1 MRVFSINGDPYEQVD
16 VTDLSDHRLARDG
29 LSWFFVQNNC
39 LSLGRSLFIC
49 VILSFSVYPSDVSWS
64 KFCILGYSCRLTVF
78 S

>member
-39 LSLGRSLFIC
+39 LSLGRSRSIC
-49 VILSFSVYPSDVSWS
+49 VLSFSLFILQMFLEASFVY
-64 KFCILGYSCRLTVF
+64 
-78 S
+78 